1 MKTLVIDYPEDIL
14 LSLNETPEEFKN
26 KLKLLAAIKLY
37 EIGKLSLGKAAEL
50 AGMNKV
56 DFMFELGKYNV
67 PVIKY
72 SVESL
77 EDEIKTVNALANEK

>member
-1 MKTLVIDYPEDIL
+1 MKTLVLDYPENIL
-14 LSLNETPEEFKN
+14 LSLNATPEEFKH

-37 EIGKLSLGKAAEL
+37 EIGKLSLGEAAGL
-50 AGMNKV
+50 AGINKI

-72 SVESL
+72 SIESL
-77 EDEIKTVNALANEK
+77 EDEVKTVEKLANEK